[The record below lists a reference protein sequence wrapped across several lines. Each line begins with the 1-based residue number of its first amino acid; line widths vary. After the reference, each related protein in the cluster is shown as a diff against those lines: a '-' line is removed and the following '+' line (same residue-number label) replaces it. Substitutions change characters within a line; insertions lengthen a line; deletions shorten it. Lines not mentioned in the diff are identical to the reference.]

1 MTFFLIFDT
10 IIIGDI
16 LMLEVAL
23 KFLKEINSHNYEAY
37 IIGGF
42 VRDYLLGFE
51 SVDIDVAT
59 NATPKQIKEIF
70 EDSCLSNEDYGSVS
84 VIMKG
89 VRFEITTFRKEL
101 TYVNN
106 RKPDQIEYIDDLY
119 QDLTRRDFVINTLC
133 MDQDGNIIDYL
144 GGKKDLDKK
153 IIRTVGDAYQ
163 KFSEDTLRIL
173 RAVRF
178 ATILN
183 FSLDDDVKNAIVKTK
198 HLLKNLSYYRKKC
211 ELEKIFTSL
220 NYKNGIKL
228 LLELGMEKEL
238 EISNLSRVLESETIS
253 LIGIWSLLDVT
264 KKYPF
269 NKNELNLIESVHK
282 VMNLNNLDPMVLY
295 QYGLYVNSVAAEIKG
310 IDIKDITESYDE
322 LVIKSRSDIDI
333 NSLMIMKIL
342 HKGEGA
348 YLKKIY
354 EDLEREILYRRLEN
368 NQKKI
373 SQYILKNYG

>member
-1 MTFFLIFDT
+1 
-10 IIIGDI
+10 
-16 LMLEVAL
+16 MLEVAL
-23 KFLKEINSHNYEAY
+23 KFLKEINSHNYKAY
-37 IIGGF
+37 IVGGF

-51 SVDIDVAT
+51 SVDIDIAT

-70 EDSCLSNEDYGSVS
+70 EDSCLSNEDYGSVT

-89 VRFEITTFRKEL
+89 IRFEITTFRKEL

-106 RKPDQIEYIDDLY
+106 RKPDEIEYIDDLY
-119 QDLTRRDFVINTLC
+119 QDLIRRDFVINTLC

-144 GGKKDLDKK
+144 DGKKDLDKK

-163 KFSEDTLRIL
+163 KFSEDSLRIL

-178 ATILN
+178 ATILD
-183 FSLDDDVKNAIVKTK
+183 FSLDDNLKDAILKTK
-198 HLLKNLSYYRKKC
+198 YLLKKLSYYRKKC

-228 LLELGMEKEL
+228 LLELGLEKEL
-238 EISNLSRVLESETIS
+238 EISNLSQVLKSETIS
-253 LIGIWSLLDVT
+253 LIGIWSILDVAE
-264 KKYPF
+264 KYPF
-269 NKNELNLIESVHK
+269 NKNELNLIKSVHK
-282 VMNLNNLDPMVLY
+282 VMDLNNLDPMVLY
-295 QYGLYVNSVAAEIKG
+295 KHGLYVNSVAAEIKK
-310 IDIKDITESYDE
+310 IDIKDITEAYDG
-322 LVIKSRSDIDI
+322 LVIKSRSDINI

-342 HKGEGA
+342 HKGEGE
-348 YLKKIY
+348 YLRKIY

>member
-1 MTFFLIFDT
+1 M
-10 IIIGDI
+10 
-16 LMLEVAL
+16 
-23 KFLKEINSHNYEAY
+23 
-37 IIGGF
+37 
-42 VRDYLLGFE
+42 GFE

-373 SQYILKNYG
+373 SQYILKKYG